1 MNFSTPQPK
10 QCWRD
15 ARGRNM
21 TNDDKRERKIA
32 DTECPKCGE
41 VMRFYCNQY
50 GGKYVCMSK
59 KCGYK
64 SQFFY
69 DAKEEME

>member
-1 MNFSTPQPK
+1 
-10 QCWRD
+10 
-15 ARGRNM
+15 M